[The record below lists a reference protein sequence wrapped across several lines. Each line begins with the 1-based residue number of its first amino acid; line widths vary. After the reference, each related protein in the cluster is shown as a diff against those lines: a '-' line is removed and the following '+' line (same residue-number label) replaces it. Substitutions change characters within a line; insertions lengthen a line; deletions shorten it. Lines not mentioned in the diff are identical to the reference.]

1 MNYKV
6 YDFRCEKCGFT
17 KEKMVDSDTRGIH
30 IDCPND
36 DETSCVLQR
45 RPSTPRVPTVSV
57 PNYAYGHV
65 KRARAL
71 GHGGSNSRDEGAYSH
86 KDGAKREN
94 WTKKIMVTK
103 PKRKGE

>member
-1 MNYKV
+1 LYKV
-6 YDFRCEKCGFT
+6 YDFKCEKCGFV
-17 KEKMVDSDTRGIH
+17 KEKMVDSDTHGIPIICRRSGH
-30 IDCPND
+30 
-36 DETSCVLQR
+36 ESCVLTRQISM
-45 RPSTPRVPTVSV
+45 PKIPTVSV

-65 KRARAL
+65 KRARNV